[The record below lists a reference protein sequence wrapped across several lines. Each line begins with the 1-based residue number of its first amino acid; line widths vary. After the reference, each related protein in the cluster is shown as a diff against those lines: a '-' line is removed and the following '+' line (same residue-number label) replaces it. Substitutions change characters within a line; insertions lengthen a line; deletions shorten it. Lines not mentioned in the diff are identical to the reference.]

1 MSKARRDADEA
12 ATPAEVAN
20 ALRTMSSADRVR
32 IERFARLRSA
42 GLPGWDWEDLLHEAI
57 DRALSGVR
65 KWPRSISMVEFMCG
79 TIRSISG
86 DIWRE
91 GRQRGNA
98 GVTSLSPGPDF
109 EINVPDHRPGPER
122 EVIARSML
130 SEIFRA
136 FQDDGDALSVL
147 RGLADALGPEEIK
160 KRGDMNAKRYASAQK
175 RIRRRISRILKEQ
188 EN

>member
-1 MSKARRDADEA
+1 MSKTRRNPDET

-20 ALRTMSSADRVR
+20 ALRKMNGADRVR
-32 IERFARLRSA
+32 LERFARLRSA

-65 KWPRSISMVEFMCG
+65 RWPRSISIVEFMCG

-91 GRQRGNA
+91 GRQRIDA
-98 GVTSLSPGPDF
+98 GSTAVSADPAPGV
-109 EINVPDHRPGPER
+109 ELPDHRASPER
-122 EVIARSML
+122 EVIARNML
-130 SEIFRA
+130 ENVFRA
-136 FQDDGDALSVL
+136 FEVDHDALAVL
-147 RGLADALGPEEIK
+147 QGLADSLSPEEIQR
-160 KRGDMNAKRYASAQK
+160 RGGMNARRYASAQK
-175 RIRRRISRILKEQ
+175 RIRRRIAKLLEEQ